1 MLIPFLLGFKVTL
14 FKPLIDLN
22 INCLQ
27 LWFGQMEPICYIC
40 KRICVLKIFTMVNSE
55 KFSKRLQKIFNY
67 YDLSAAAFA
76 DAINVGR
83 SSISHILSGR
93 NKPSLDFVLKI
104 VQTYP
109 EVELYWLLNGTG
121 NFPGNLKV
129 EDKPAAA
136 TTPIPPRTEINPEIR
151 QVPSEQNPPIIASG
165 GKSIQKIVIFYKDGT
180 FEAFEN

>member
-1 MLIPFLLGFKVTL
+1 
-14 FKPLIDLN
+14 
-22 INCLQ
+22 
-27 LWFGQMEPICYIC
+27 
-40 KRICVLKIFTMVNSE
+40 MVNSE

-121 NFPGNLKV
+121 SFPGNIKV
-129 EDKPAAA
+129 DDDPVPIN
-136 TTPIPPRTEINPEIR
+136 TPSPSQAQINPEIR
-151 QVPSEQNPPIIASG
+151 QLLPEQKNPPIASAG
-165 GKSIQKIVIFYKDGT
+165 RSIQKIVIFYKDGT